1 MLAYAVWLPWLFGSP
16 VLIPNPSASMS
27 ITPAVRTRFAPS
39 PTGWLHLG
47 GARTAL
53 FAWAFAKHHGGT
65 FVLRIEDTDVAR
77 STPEAVQAILDG
89 MQWLGL
95 TPDEGPFFQM
105 QRMPRYRQ
113 VLDELR
119 EKGWVYPCYST
130 QEELAAMRE
139 TARAAGLKPRYDGT
153 WRPEPGKT
161 LPPVPEGIQPVL
173 RFKNPLDGMVGWHD
187 LVKGNI
193 TIANSELDDLIIA
206 RADGTPT
213 YNFCVVV
220 DDWDMRITH
229 VLRGDDH
236 INNTPRQ
243 INLLNALGADIPRY
257 GHLPMILGPDG
268 EKLSKRHGAVS
279 VMEYDA
285 RGYLSDAMINYL
297 ARLGFAHGNDELFT
311 REQLVQWF
319 DGGNLSKS
327 ASQWDPKK
335 LNWVNAHWLRQMA
348 DVELAEKVAPR
359 VAAHLQA
366 QGADPHAWATVDFL
380 AIMALLKPR
389 AETLEQ
395 LAEGALLFCTPF
407 TGVAPALA
415 AEYLTPDAL
424 DILRGFREH
433 AQQTDWSAAALQT
446 AIQATL
452 TRFEVKMPKLGIPL
466 RVAVTGQKQTPDI
479 AAVLAILGRETVLQR
494 LMRVLDGG

>member
-1 MLAYAVWLPWLFGSP
+1 MLAYAVWLSCLFGSP

-243 INLLNALGADIPRY
+243 INLLNALGADIP
-257 GHLPMILGPDG
+257 
-268 EKLSKRHGAVS
+268 
-279 VMEYDA
+279 
-285 RGYLSDAMINYL
+285 
-297 ARLGFAHGNDELFT
+297 
-311 REQLVQWF
+311 
-319 DGGNLSKS
+319 
-327 ASQWDPKK
+327 
-335 LNWVNAHWLRQMA
+335 
-348 DVELAEKVAPR
+348 
-359 VAAHLQA
+359 
-366 QGADPHAWATVDFL
+366 
-380 AIMALLKPR
+380 
-389 AETLEQ
+389 
-395 LAEGALLFCTPF
+395 
-407 TGVAPALA
+407 
-415 AEYLTPDAL
+415 
-424 DILRGFREH
+424 
-433 AQQTDWSAAALQT
+433 
-446 AIQATL
+446 
-452 TRFEVKMPKLGIPL
+452 
-466 RVAVTGQKQTPDI
+466 
-479 AAVLAILGRETVLQR
+479 
-494 LMRVLDGG
+494 